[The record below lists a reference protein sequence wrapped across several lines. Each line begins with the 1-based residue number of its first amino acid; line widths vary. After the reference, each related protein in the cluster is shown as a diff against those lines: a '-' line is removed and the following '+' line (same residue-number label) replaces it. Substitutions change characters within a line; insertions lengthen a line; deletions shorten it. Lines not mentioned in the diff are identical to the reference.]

1 MLLAF
6 PAFAFSQVVKTA
18 AIPYTGFTGFTPNI
32 ATSSELRLD
41 TATSVLYWWNRN
53 ALTWMRWPHG
63 IDVTTGGSAPAYTP
77 RDNQGRFA
85 INNDNELYYYTG
97 SSWVQVGGSGGGGI
111 YGGSGS
117 VPDGTVAALVDDF
130 EFSGPDISSYTVTTG
145 ISTGGQ
151 YFQNFTG
158 ATVSCRDTTGDNYM
172 SVTKNGIE
180 LQFDGS
186 FDRLTINDR
195 DARYAA
201 DYSATYSARS
211 LVDKEYV
218 DGLITGTGSGPDS
231 TFAKINGL
239 YANRR
244 ITDAIYRTGPISV
257 RTTDTLGIIT
267 TRENPAQ
274 YLKPHYY
281 MEGRSNTGGDSSDV
295 FIIMR
300 PSNSTHPPLVIG
312 ATNTAVISNAGKDVS
327 WSIGPNYLPGGSRVD
342 ANWAAWALAFEDH
355 FVNTLPRLG
364 PTFSSEFHAPIWTP
378 KYKGN
383 TLNSGNDQMRLISF
397 VMDDSARVGNLS
409 IGTDILYINRI
420 GGSAG
425 FSSYQP
431 AKVSSWVIAD
441 FYGKTWDFGDTIT
454 TRYDLPQVGIPLIQ
468 FRNADNSAYITMFQ
482 ADASNRLV
490 LAPGGAGLYTYGDFI
505 FNTKK
510 TITTDDGSEVEI
522 GNSSKKSFLSIYA
535 PSAQVLQLRSNTGG
549 SNLWNTYVNSD
560 NIVYTLP
567 SGSNYL
573 QFYTNSTYILGANAG
588 IGIGTTPGSRFHIR
602 QNGNGGG
609 NGIQLT
615 NSDASFSAYEALD
628 ASGDRIFYQTGG
640 SVRLKFTQAGD
651 LLLATSGSPASK
663 LSVAGGVGIG
673 STYATANAAPTNG
686 LLVEGQTVIGTTSA
700 TTNAELTV
708 AGETAIGTQGAVS
721 LSNQAVQ
728 ASGRFATNGDAQG
741 STLILRREITGTAQT
756 ELFLDGASV
765 QAILSATNRIWNFR
779 VDVVGVCNT
788 VGNGA
793 GISAGES
800 FVSWH
805 SGGIKRLN
813 TATSIVG
820 TVQAISTA
828 QADTGMATTAVSIV
842 ADDASEAISIRIT
855 PPSTAG
861 STTVTRWVATLHL
874 VECAY

>member
-18 AIPYTGFTGFTPNI
+18 AIPYTGSTSFTPNI
-32 ATSSELRLD
+32 ATSSELRID
-41 TATSVLYWWNRN
+41 TATSVLYWWKRD
-53 ALTWMRWPHG
+53 ALTWMRYPHG

-111 YGGSGS
+111 YGGSGN
-117 VPDGTVAALVDDF
+117 VPDGTVATLVDDF

-145 ISTGGQ
+145 TSTGGQ

-180 LQFDGS
+180 MQFDGN

-201 DYSATYSARS
+201 DYSATYSDRS

-218 DGLITGTGSGPDS
+218 DGLIAGTGSGPDS
-231 TFAKINGL
+231 TFAKISGG
-239 YANRR
+239 YVGKR
-244 ITDAIYRTGPISV
+244 IGDNVYKYGTLGV
-257 RTTDTLGIIT
+257 RTLDTVGIINT
-267 TRENPAQ
+267 HNLSSTKPSWYNSYSDAGSGR
-274 YLKPHYY
+274 YLSQFAPLSQTDNGSLGNFNFTSINVTGANSPYSSRANHVWLMGYNVAPGG
-281 MEGRSNTGGDSSDV
+281 GRVLSADASLHNSYESNFYNVFASGRTKRSWEWHLQSMDTIGNVHRMISGRGSHDGRDGDMSMQLDGLVFIPYNGGDSWMD
-295 FIIMR
+295 FDR
-300 PSNSTHPPLVIG
+300 NRQT
-312 ATNTAVISNAGKDVS
+312 
-327 WSIGPNYLPGGSRVD
+327 
-342 ANWAAWALAFEDH
+342 
-355 FVNTLPRLG
+355 TL
-364 PTFSSEFHAPIWTP
+364 I
-378 KYKGN
+378 
-383 TLNSGNDQMRLISF
+383 
-397 VMDDSARVGNLS
+397 
-409 IGTDILYINRI
+409 
-420 GGSAG
+420 
-425 FSSYQP
+425 
-431 AKVSSWVIAD
+431 
-441 FYGKTWDFGDTIT
+441 GDTT
-454 TRYDLPQVGIPLIQ
+454 EFWWTKTQVGTPFFR

-490 LAPGGAGLYTYGDFI
+490 INPAGNGVYSYADWT
-505 FNTKK
+505 FNTKH

-535 PSAQVLQLRSNTGG
+535 PSAQVLQLRSNSGG

-573 QFYTNSTYILGANAG
+573 QFYTNSTYILGANDR
-588 IGIGTTPGSRFHIR
+588 IGIGTTPGARFHVR

-640 SVRLKFTQAGD
+640 SMRLKFTQAGD

-663 LSVAGGVGIG
+663 LSVSGGVGVG
-673 STYATANAAPTNG
+673 STYAGTNAAPTNG

-721 LSNQAVQ
+721 LINQAVQ

-741 STLILRREITGTAQT
+741 STLVLRREITGTAQT

-788 VGNGA
+788 VGNGV

-813 TATSIVG
+813 TTTSLIG

>member
-18 AIPYTGFTGFTPNI
+18 AIPYTGSTSFTPNI
-32 ATSSELRLD
+32 ATSSELRID

-117 VPDGTVAALVDDF
+117 VPDGTVATLVDDF

-145 ISTGGQ
+145 TSTGGQ

-180 LQFDGS
+180 MQFDGS

-201 DYSATYSARS
+201 DYSATYSPRS

-231 TFAKINGL
+231 TFRKTSGS
-239 YANRR
+239 YVGKR
-244 ITDAIYRTGPISV
+244 ITNNRMTGGTTLFQGLGGSS
-257 RTTDTLGIIT
+257 TDTSGVVVISQDHNATKPGLSFYGNQQRIFKIKKDSRGDTSLTDINFFRFYSPDQSIVGDNQIFGIGFNT
-267 TRENPAQ
+267 TPGGGLEVPTNPGMSIREEEN
-274 YLKPHYY
+274 YLYNGFKAFEIHLPDIQFINSTGIRPFSGVFSHVQANGGYWGMY
-281 MEGRSNTGGDSSDV
+281 ADYLLMGDYKTGTQRATWGFGTNTGY
-295 FIIMR
+295 
-300 PSNSTHPPLVIG
+300 N
-312 ATNTAVISNAGKDVS
+312 
-327 WSIGPNYLPGGSRVD
+327 
-342 ANWAAWALAFEDH
+342 
-355 FVNTLPRLG
+355 
-364 PTFSSEFHAPIWTP
+364 
-378 KYKGN
+378 KG
-383 TLNSGNDQMRLISF
+383 ISF
-397 VMDDSARVGNLS
+397 IDTANVYFYKN
-409 IGTDILYINRI
+409 N
-420 GGSAG
+420 
-425 FSSYQP
+425 
-431 AKVSSWVIAD
+431 VSSI
-441 FYGKTWDFGDTIT
+441 Y
-454 TRYDLPQVGIPLIQ
+454 
-468 FRNADNSAYITMFQ
+468 FRNAADNAFLSGLT
-482 ADASNRLV
+482 ADASDRVVVGGTNVSEVRFTNNVDFRQTSGVIYNSNENVITVGNTTNKTLFSV
-490 LAPGGAGLYTYGDFI
+490 WAPGT
-505 FNTKK
+505 
-510 TITTDDGSEVEI
+510 EVI
-522 GNSSKKSFLSIYA
+522 RM
-535 PSAQVLQLRSNTGG
+535 RSNSGG
-549 SNLWNTYVNSD
+549 SNLWKFFVNSD
-560 NIVYTLP
+560 NFTLTTPGNTNFLQVYDNTV
-567 SGSNYL
+567 G
-573 QFYTNSTYILGANAG
+573 IIGANNR

-628 ASGDRIFYQTGG
+628 ASGDRVFYQTGG
-640 SVRLKFTQAGD
+640 SMRMKHTQAGY
-651 LLLATSGSPASK
+651 LLLGNSGSPASK

-741 STLILRREITGTAQT
+741 STLVLRREITGTAQT